1 VKIKT
6 RKCDCNFLQRFNSHI
21 RACMSRFIAN
31 FISYIF
37 HPLLFPSYGTATI
50 IFSNP
55 HLFGNFDFKQ
65 QSLWV
70 ILVFVLTFVFPA
82 VWLLMMRKLQ
92 MIDSLKL
99 ETTKERII
107 PYIATATFYLWT
119 YRLFHPSTSNT
130 VLANEL
136 ISTMMLG
143 ASIAIFIGFI
153 INIFQKVSLHAI
165 GAGCFLGLTMVLV
178 RFSDFNLTLLLIA
191 AILIGGMVGSA
202 RLILK
207 AHEPKDIFSGYLVG
221 FSGQFIAF
229 NIIPMFG

>member
-1 VKIKT
+1 
-6 RKCDCNFLQRFNSHI
+6 
-21 RACMSRFIAN
+21 MSRFIAN

-37 HPLLFPSYGTATI
+37 HPLLFPTFGTAAI

-70 ILVFVLTFVFPA
+70 ILVFVLTFVFPS

-119 YRLFHPSTSNT
+119 YRMFHPTNSNT
-130 VLANEL
+130 VFANEL
-136 ISTMMLG
+136 ISSMMLG
-143 ASIAIFIGFI
+143 AAIAIFIGFF
-153 INIFQKVSLHAI
+153 INIFQKISLHAI
-165 GAGCFLGLTMVLV
+165 GAGCFFGLALVLV
-178 RFSDFNLTLLLIA
+178 RFSDYNLMLLLIA
-191 AILIGGMVGSA
+191 SVLIGGMVGSA
-202 RLILK
+202 RLILN
-207 AHEPKDIFSGYLVG
+207 AHEPKDIFMGYFVG
-221 FSGQFIAF
+221 FAGQFLAF
-229 NIIPMFG
+229 NVIPMFG

>member
-1 VKIKT
+1 
-6 RKCDCNFLQRFNSHI
+6 
-21 RACMSRFIAN
+21 MSRFIAN

-37 HPLLFPSYGTATI
+37 HPLLFPTFGTAAI

-82 VWLLMMRKLQ
+82 VWLIMMRKLQ

-119 YRLFHPSTSNT
+119 YRMFHPTNSNT
-130 VLANEL
+130 MFANEL
-136 ISTMMLG
+136 ISSMMLG
-143 ASIAIFIGFI
+143 AALAIFVGFF
-153 INIFQKVSLHAI
+153 INIFQKISLHAI
-165 GAGCFLGLTMVLV
+165 GVGCFFGLALVLL
-178 RFSDFNLTLLLIA
+178 RFSDYNLTLLLIA
-191 AILIGGMVGSA
+191 SVLIGGMVGSA

-207 AHEPKDIFSGYLVG
+207 AHEPKDIFMGYFVG
-221 FSGQFIAF
+221 FGGQFLAF
-229 NIIPMFG
+229 NVIPLFG